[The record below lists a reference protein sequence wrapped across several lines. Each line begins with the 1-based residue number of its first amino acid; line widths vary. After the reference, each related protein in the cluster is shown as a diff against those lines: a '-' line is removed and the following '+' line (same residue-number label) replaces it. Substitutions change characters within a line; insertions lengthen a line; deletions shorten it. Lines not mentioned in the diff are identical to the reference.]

1 MALLQGPVPKI
12 FHQKPVYMY
21 TSVWRK
27 YLPIIKILLKR
38 SANGDQVLDLN
49 RVDFERAGSGRK
61 AGYKFTIELNNGKV
75 RNVISGSPLALNLAT
90 VLLEEDANADILNN
104 NHFEITLNTKFQ
116 LITKNLNPKQEAVA
130 KE

>member
-1 MALLQGPVPKI
+1 
-12 FHQKPVYMY
+12 MY
-21 TSVWRK
+21 TSIWRK

-38 SANGDQVLDLN
+38 TTTADQVLDLN

-90 VLLEEDANADILNN
+90 VLLEDDANADILRN
-104 NHFEITLNTKFQ
+104 NHFEIALNTKFQ
-116 LITKNLNPKQEAVA
+116 LITKNLGPKQDAVV
-130 KE
+130 KEPVTEETGV

>member
-1 MALLQGPVPKI
+1 
-12 FHQKPVYMY
+12 MY
-21 TSVWRK
+21 TSIWRK

-38 SANGDQVLDLN
+38 SANGDQLLDLN

-90 VLLEEDANADILNN
+90 VLLEDNANAEILRN
-104 NHFEITLNTKFQ
+104 NHYEISLNTKFQ
-116 LITKNLNPKQEAVA
+116 LLTKNLNPKQEATTVEADA
-130 KE
+130 KEAAIEVSNA

>member
-1 MALLQGPVPKI
+1 
-12 FHQKPVYMY
+12 MY
-21 TSVWRK
+21 TSIWRK

-38 SANGDQVLDLN
+38 SANGDQLLDLN

-90 VLLEEDANADILNN
+90 VLLEDNANAEILRN
-104 NHFEITLNTKFQ
+104 NHYEISLNTKFQ
-116 LITKNLNPKQEAVA
+116 LLTKNLNPKQEATTVEADA
-130 KE
+130 KEAVIEVSNA

>member
-1 MALLQGPVPKI
+1 
-12 FHQKPVYMY
+12 MY
-21 TSVWRK
+21 TSIWRK

-38 SANGDQVLDLN
+38 SANGDQLLDLN

-90 VLLEEDANADILNN
+90 VLLEDNANAEILRN
-104 NHFEITLNTKFQ
+104 NHYEISLNTKFQ
-116 LITKNLNPKQEAVA
+116 LLTKNLNPKQEATTVEADA
-130 KE
+130 KEAAIEV